1 MVHIACDRV
10 DIEVIARKETFID
23 SNSHKL
29 PNDLIKHVKSN
40 VCIDIVL
47 S

>member
-1 MVHIACDRV
+1 MHIVYDKV
-10 DIEVIARKETFID
+10 DFKVNARKETFID
-23 SNSHKL
+23 LNSHKL
-29 PNDLIKHVKSN
+29 PNDVIKHVKSN